1 MMYLLRKSGKCV
13 HFPAERIN
21 AFPTM
26 LYDRL
31 LDKPEFIELFSLVVI
46 ASPEG
51 AWQSKNQVL
60 QIDSHASVPT
70 GSE

>member
-1 MMYLLRKSGKCV
+1 MNK
-13 HFPAERIN
+13 FQ
-21 AFPTM
+21 
-26 LYDRL
+26 
-31 LDKPEFIELFSLVVI
+31 FIELFSLVVI

-60 QIDSHASVPT
+60 QIDSHASVRT